1 MAPLVVV
8 SVEDI
13 EYFPLQLPWFK
24 VIRLD
29 QKRSAAKNYC
39 LDQFSVPFPCNFFSL
54 PPPPLKDYPGFQL
67 NQSCLWLEIMSV
79 LAGLQMN
86 TVALGLLQLSAV
98 ASCRHFRG
106 RQEKRTPGLRR
117 PIKNTYSNW
126 RSTAKGS
133 NYAPSVQLHFAS
145 RFIPIVFKPDKQY
158 QNREERRRA
167 CLISGGSNATRK

>member
-1 MAPLVVV
+1 MMPPLVVV
-8 SVEDI
+8 SVEDV
-13 EYFPLQLPWFK
+13 EYFPPPLPWFK

-29 QKRSAAKNYC
+29 QKRAAAKNYR
-39 LDQFSVPFPCNFFSL
+39 LDQFSVPFPCNFSFFPPLSL
-54 PPPPLKDYPGFQL
+54 PPPLKDYSGFQL

-117 PIKNTYSNW
+117 PIKNTYSN
-126 RSTAKGS
+126 
-133 NYAPSVQLHFAS
+133 
-145 RFIPIVFKPDKQY
+145 
-158 QNREERRRA
+158 
-167 CLISGGSNATRK
+167 

>member
-8 SVEDI
+8 SGEDI
-13 EYFPLQLPWFK
+13 EYFPPQLPWFK

-29 QKRSAAKNYC
+29 QKNYR
-39 LDQFSVPFPCNFFSL
+39 LDQFSVLFPRNFFFFPL
-54 PPPPLKDYPGFQL
+54 PLPTPPLKDYTGFQL

-86 TVALGLLQLSAV
+86 TVALGLLQLGAV

-117 PIKNTYSNW
+117 PIKNTYSNC
-126 RSTAKGS
+126 RSAAKGS
-133 NYAPSVQLHFAS
+133 NYAPSVRLHFAS